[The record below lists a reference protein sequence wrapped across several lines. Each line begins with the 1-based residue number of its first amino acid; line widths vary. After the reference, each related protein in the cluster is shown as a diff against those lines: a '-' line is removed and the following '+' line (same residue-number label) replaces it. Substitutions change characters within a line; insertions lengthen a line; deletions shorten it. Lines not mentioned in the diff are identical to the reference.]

1 MADRLYRSRTDRS
14 LSGVAGGLAAYL
26 GVDPTL
32 VRVAWVLLAI
42 LSGGVFV
49 LIYVVMAIVVP
60 DAPDGWAPRGIVGGG
75 TAGGWTPGGGA
86 PGGAWSGVPGT
97 GWGAPST
104 QWPPDWE
111 RQHGTAP
118 TGIRPERAGL
128 VAGVFLIL
136 LGVWFLVDQYV
147 HVDWVVVWP
156 VIVIAGGVALIAEAT
171 RRGR

>member
-14 LSGVAGGLAAYL
+14 LSGVAGGLAAWL
-26 GVDPTL
+26 GLDPTL
-32 VRVAWVLLAI
+32 IRVAWVLLAI

-75 TAGGWTPGGGA
+75 APGGA
-86 PGGAWSGVPGT
+86 PGPAWGGVPGT
-97 GWGAPST
+97 GWGASST
-104 QWPPDWE
+104 PWPPDWE
-111 RQHGTAP
+111 RQHGTPP

-136 LGVWFLVDQYV
+136 LGAWFLVDQYV
-147 HVDWVVVWP
+147 HVDWAVVWP

-171 RRGR
+171 RRGQ